1 MSVVLK
7 LFPFWAIL
15 FSVLAFFVPSIF
27 VGLKPYIVSLL
38 IVIMMCMGLSL
49 KIEDFKAVYKKKI
62 SILVGIGIQFIMMP
76 LLAFVISKIF
86 NLSLEL
92 TAGMMLVGTAAGG
105 TASNVM
111 TYLAKGDLA
120 LSVLMTSFSTFF
132 SIFLTP
138 FLTWIYL
145 GQKIEVPVINMIFSL
160 IQVIL
165 VPISFGVSINYY
177 FKNFKSKIDNY
188 LPLVS
193 MFCIVLIIAIVVALN
208 QQNIQTVGFI
218 LLFAVI
224 IHNVLGLASGYFI
237 TKYLGYDEKTARTI
251 GIEVGMQNSGLSVVL
266 ALKYFSSL
274 SALPGAIFSVWHN
287 ISGSILAGY
296 WQSKKDEKS

>member
-177 FKNFKSKIDNY
+177 FKDFKSKIDNY

-218 LLFAVI
+218 LFFAVI
-224 IHNVLGLASGYFI
+224 IHNVLGLVSGYFI